1 MTKAPDYAAIGDLSV
16 AFVPAAVSGLDADAV
31 MRAQRQ
37 LSEIRRRVDACA
49 AVVAAEIQYLSRPEL
64 GYSGLAQ
71 RLGDRTPEKLVAR
84 LAETSARE
92 ATTLVRVGAL
102 IALQDAG
109 SGSDPARS
117 YPIDDAPWLAAA
129 SAAVVAGRLSV
140 EKADVIRAGLGCVD
154 VSAPDG
160 AALAAGLTAA
170 VETLLGES
178 ARLSVEQLAA
188 RAREL
193 RAELDLDRT
202 HDREQRLRDARY
214 LRLMAR
220 SDGMTSIS
228 GLLDPESAAIVTSA
242 VDAATS
248 PRRGGPRFV
257 DPAEA
262 ARADDILR
270 DLRSTEQI
278 ALDAVVELVRIGG
291 VADGRSVLG
300 KRRPEVRVVVAQRDL
315 ASGEGVG
322 FIEGQSAP
330 ISIRSV
336 ERHICASGLLPIL
349 FKGDGTA
356 LSLGRSQRYYSERQR
371 VVLAVRDGGCRFPRC
386 ERPAS
391 WTEAHHADEWDRD
404 GGNTDVE
411 CGILLCKHHHMLI
424 HNNGWHV
431 RYGGGEFWVIPP
443 VDIDPI
449 QTPIPAPSKSP
460 ALRRALNGS
469 G

>member
-1 MTKAPDYAAIGDLSV
+1 M
-16 AFVPAAVSGLDADAV
+16 
-31 MRAQRQ
+31 
-37 LSEIRRRVDACA
+37 
-49 AVVAAEIQYLSRPEL
+49 
-64 GYSGLAQ
+64 
-71 RLGDRTPEKLVAR
+71 
-84 LAETSARE
+84 
-92 ATTLVRVGAL
+92 
-102 IALQDAG
+102 
-109 SGSDPARS
+109 
-117 YPIDDAPWLAAA
+117 
-129 SAAVVAGRLSV
+129 
-140 EKADVIRAGLGCVD
+140 
-154 VSAPDG
+154 
-160 AALAAGLTAA
+160 
-170 VETLLGES
+170 
-178 ARLSVEQLAA
+178 
-188 RAREL
+188 
-193 RAELDLDRT
+193 
-202 HDREQRLRDARY
+202 
-214 LRLMAR
+214 
-220 SDGMTSIS
+220 
-228 GLLDPESAAIVTSA
+228 
-242 VDAATS
+242 
-248 PRRGGPRFV
+248 
-257 DPAEA
+257 
-262 ARADDILR
+262 
-270 DLRSTEQI
+270 
-278 ALDAVVELVRIGG
+278 VELVRIGG